1 MHKPSDWYDRI
12 EAENGQIVRIVT
24 AEWVDKR
31 HGYKVYSVD
40 VYKEDDSGRSWNQ
53 NLYQNMWYGYVVC
66 FPGLPVYDNKSSW
79 YYDMTIAEEEGYWE
93 RSRLSSVSFSWSD
106 DVTEAD
112 KELVCLLYPDFRYV
126 LEKYKMS
133 NKWELMK
140 KLRIW
145 ILHKEVE
152 LLLAA
157 GFEKVAMN
165 GNFWRLS
172 EKNRK
177 AVCLF
182 MRQHPQFKRYSLAEI
197 RAAMRLA
204 DPDDY
209 ARYLKAIS
217 SYYRMNNCRSE
228 VCISYDD
235 YKYLK
240 RQQKK
245 FKSSVAVNRTGSNF
259 DEEIVFNEL
268 KNVYIDYIRML
279 FRSDHNRNDDYWRYP
294 SDIRVFHDRLMEEER
309 VKRKAEVLAKA
320 ERERLRQIA
329 FAKAVKGIEKKFK
342 DFAST
347 IDGYSIFVTAD
358 YDEWKK
364 QASEL
369 EQCICAAGYYQQMA
383 DGKCTI
389 VFIQKDGVPQ
399 ATAQIMP
406 DGTLGQFY
414 ANEHD
419 RENCLPCPE
428 IKAAFEKWRRSVPE
442 SKFKKSKPRKS
453 VKKESAA

>member
-1 MHKPSDWYDRI
+1 MHKPSNWYDRI

-31 HGYKVYSVD
+31 HDYKVYSVD
-40 VYKEDDSGRSWNQ
+40 VYKEDDSGRSWDQ
-53 NLYQNMWYGYVVC
+53 NLYQNMWYGCVVC
-66 FPGLPVYDNKSSW
+66 FPGLPVNNNKSSW
-79 YYDMTIAEEEGYWE
+79 YYDMTIAEEEGYRE
-93 RSRLSSVSFSWSD
+93 RSRLSSVGWSD

-133 NKWELMK
+133 DKWELME

-294 SDIRVFHDRLMEEER
+294 SDIWVFHDRLMEEER
-309 VKRKAEVLAKA
+309 VKREAEALAKA

-358 YDEWKK
+358 YDEWTK

-428 IKAAFEKWRRSVPE
+428 IKAAFEKWRGSVPK
-442 SKFKKSKPRKS
+442 SKFKKSKPHKNG
-453 VKKESAA
+453 KKESAA